1 MKHYNFNEL
10 TKNDFDEITIFTPD
24 GDDLEG
30 KFTNIRID
38 RNTIPE
44 GMYAYDLRE
53 GDNGEFCTIE
63 KKCNGK
69 SRRDNYF
76 RERIKF
82 RRRRLLAF
90 RRCSRKLWVFFLNYN

>member
-63 KKCNGK
+63 KNVMVNHGGTIILEKELNFGEE
-69 SRRDNYF
+69 DYLLLDDAPGNYGYSF
-76 RERIKF
+76 
-82 RRRRLLAF
+82 
-90 RRCSRKLWVFFLNYN
+90 